1 MQPLDFA
8 KRGGFTAILSIALLC
23 FSLGQAQASDPDALW
38 KIVDGQCLRHQLD
51 SGNPAP
57 CTRIDIRPGAGF
69 AVLKDIVGATQFLVI
84 PTKRITGVESPELLS
99 DSSPNYWNYAWAVKT
114 LVEERL
120 HKKLARDQV
129 ALAVNSAYGR
139 TQNQLHI
146 HIDCIRA
153 DVHQSL
159 RRHYAEIGDQWA
171 PLGITLNGHSYWAMR
186 IPGPDPGD
194 NDPFKLLAKGMPS
207 ARRHMDRQTLVVV
220 GATFDDGKEGFI
232 VLADHADAAIGDQA
246 SGEELQDHDCAIAAQ

>member
-1 MQPLDFA
+1 MQPFDFA
-8 KRGGFTAILSIALLC
+8 KRCGFTAVAGIVLLC
-23 FSLGQAQASDPDALW
+23 FSPGQAQASDPDALW

-57 CTRIDIRPGAGF
+57 CARIDIRPGAGF
-69 AVLKDIVGATQFLVI
+69 AVLKDIVGASQFLVI

-99 DSSPNYWNYAWAVKT
+99 DLSPNYWNYAWTVKT
-114 LVEERL
+114 AVEERL

-146 HIDCIRA
+146 HIDCIRV

-171 PLGITLNGHSYWAMR
+171 PLGISLSGHSYWAMR
-186 IPGPDPGD
+186 ILGPDPGD

-207 ARRHMDRQTLVVV
+207 TRRHMDRQTLVLV

-232 VLADHADAAIGDQA
+232 LLADHADPAIGDRA
-246 SGEELQDHDCAIAAQ
+246 SGEELQDHDCAIADQ